1 MFAVKKFSAILKVMN
16 KRIIGGLIGIVGL
29 SIGMVVVLNN
39 TQKDSQPSTS
49 IAPTMSVVKM
59 PSEEL
64 QEYVDDSGFSFQY
77 SKDIT
82 IKKQEDKDDTLYANL
97 LLVSDQVNGNI
108 SIKIAD
114 SKLSSLDEWLE
125 NTKEATMTGKPNEIK
140 FSGMSAYELKNGKK
154 IVTVALDNG
163 ILFTISMEALENSI
177 FWQKVYDKLINS
189 FSFTV
194 PQTSTGE
201 STDESQS
208 SGDEIVEEEE
218 IIE

>member
-1 MFAVKKFSAILKVMN
+1 MN
-16 KRIIGGLIGIVGL
+16 KRIIGVLIGVVSL
-29 SIGMVVVLNN
+29 SIGMVVILNN
-39 TQKDSQPSTS
+39 TQEDSKPSSS
-49 IAPTMSVVKM
+49 IAPTISVVKM

-108 SIKIAD
+108 SIKISD
-114 SKLSSLDEWLE
+114 SKLGSLDEWLKS
-125 NTKEATMTGKPNEIK
+125 TKGATMAGKPNEIK
-140 FSGMSAYELKNGKK
+140 LFGMNAYELKNGKN
-154 IVTVALDNG
+154 IVTAALDNG
-163 ILFTISMEALENSI
+163 ILFTISMDALGNSV
-177 FWQKVYDKLINS
+177 FWQNVYEKLINS

-194 PQTSTGE
+194 PQTSNEG